1 MPTVVK
7 KYNPSFQS
15 DDDVVAS
22 FCVRQA
28 ELESLLQSLRAS
40 TGASNVHSLVIGPRG
55 SGKTHLLLRVAAEI
69 RRESHLSS
77 FYPIVFAEESYEVS
91 TAGEFWLECLGH
103 LAEQAPE
110 EERANLRLTY
120 GDLRTTPD
128 DYDLGNRCL
137 GAIRD
142 FADRLGKRLVLLVEN
157 LNMLFADMTDPEAG
171 WRLRHT
177 LQNEPQIVLFGSAT
191 SRFDEIDH
199 PDHAFYDLFRTVTL
213 RPLDTQSCETMWEA
227 ISGKRINTQKGRETR
242 PLEILTGGNP
252 RLLAIIARFSAGLSF
267 EELMNSLLDL
277 VDDHTDYFKSHIESL
292 PHQERRI
299 YLALARL
306 WKPASAK
313 EVAEQARAETSAC
326 SSLLRRLVDRGD
338 VSIVGGTRRRR
349 QYYITERLYN
359 IYYLLRRGGGESR
372 VVEALI
378 HFMIS
383 LYSSA
388 DLWDAF
394 RGMLLGDTPETSSL
408 PSSIGEYLA
417 KSMLEEATA
426 FAKAGE
432 VDKALEMHDDIVK
445 RWDADVGVEPPV
457 VLGAALLAKIPLLFS
472 ADREGEVIKICNEVV
487 NRFQSSTIPEA
498 AALLSVALVTKTV
511 LLIGAR
517 RISEAVDAAKQA
529 SYHSSNVSQDLKP
542 IIESS
547 ALLAKA
553 LAFYADKNVSEANA
567 IVENIV
573 SRTELP
579 FEDNF
584 AKIMTATLSLKG
596 SIYNQTLS
604 DREALILLSCISQLD
619 GVSPSSIEALTRFIA
634 TAGPA
639 RALDLIKASGTS
651 ELLLPLETALLQELG
666 QETNVAVEVDEVAKD
681 VRVKLE
687 EIKFDF
693 HVSEPSV
700 SVTKPEST
708 ERRRYCRSDQG

>member
-7 KYNPSFQS
+7 KYNPAFQS

-28 ELESLLQSLRAS
+28 ELESLLQSLQAS
-40 TGASNVHSLVIGPRG
+40 TGASNTHSLVIGPRG

-69 RRESHLSS
+69 RREPHLSS

-120 GDLRTTPD
+120 DDLRTTPD

-157 LNMLFADMTDPEAG
+157 LNMLFADMTDSEAG

-213 RPLDTQSCETMWEA
+213 RPLDTQGCETMWEA
-227 ISGKRINTQKGRETR
+227 ISGKSIKTQKGSETR

-252 RLLAIIARFSAGLSF
+252 RLLAIIARFGAGLSF
-267 EELMNSLLDL
+267 EELMNSLLNL

-292 PHQERRI
+292 PHQERRV

-326 SSLLRRLVDRGD
+326 SSLLKRLVGRGD
-338 VSIVGGTRRRR
+338 VSVVGGTRRRR
-349 QYYITERLYN
+349 QYYLTERLYN
-359 IYYLLRRGGGESR
+359 IYYLLRRGGGESK

-394 RGMLLGDTPETSSL
+394 RGMLLGDTPETRSL
-408 PSSIGEYLA
+408 SSSIREYLA
-417 KSMLEEATA
+417 KSMLDEATA
-426 FAKAGE
+426 FKKAGE
-432 VDKALEMHDDIVK
+432 VDKALEIYDDIVK
-445 RWDADVGVEPPV
+445 RWDADVGVEPS
-457 VLGAALLAKIPLLFS
+457 ALLGMALTSKIPLLFG
-472 ADREGEVIKICNEVV
+472 DGREDEAIEVCNEVV
-487 NRFQSSTIPEA
+487 SRFQSNARPEA
-498 AALLSVALVTKTV
+498 AVFLSVALVTKTV
-511 LLIGAR
+511 LLISAQ
-517 RISEAVDAAKQA
+517 RISEAIDTAEQA
-529 SYHSSNVSQDLKP
+529 SYHSSNVSQDFKP
-542 IIESS
+542 IIE
-547 ALLAKA
+547 AIAILATA
-553 LAFYADKNVSEANA
+553 IAFYADNRIPEANA
-567 IVENIV
+567 IIDDFV
-573 SRTELP
+573 SRTNPSPEY
-579 FEDNF
+579 EV
-584 AKIMTATLSLKG
+584 AKILSAILSLKG
-596 SIYNQTLS
+596 SIWKQILS
-604 DREALILLSCISQLD
+604 DKEASILLSCISRLD
-619 GVSPSSIEALTRFIA
+619 SVSPNTIETLTRFSA
-634 TAGPA
+634 AVGPA
-639 RALDLIKASGTS
+639 RALDLIKASGSS

-681 VRVKLE
+681 VRDKLE
-687 EIKFDF
+687 GIKFDF

-708 ERRRYCRSDQG
+708 DRR